1 MLDHAHKF
9 LHVTNAR
16 RTFMQ
21 ADMALKFPNKKYQYV
36 SLLDQFYQYEWMS
49 DIASST
55 QDKEKH
61 VCLLGLQT
69 YVRYVCVY

>member
-21 ADMALKFPNKKYQYV
+21 ADMALKFPHKKYQYV
-36 SLLDQFYQYEWMS
+36 SLLDQFY
-49 DIASST
+49 
-55 QDKEKH
+55 
-61 VCLLGLQT
+61 
-69 YVRYVCVY
+69 